1 MGAGAQAVQARW
13 AVLGAVFGVVGGRG
27 MSICAF
33 NDEGIV
39 RGAVRIIHIE
49 YQRMA
54 AWASCARRGRNWRVS
69 R

>member
-13 AVLGAVFGVVGGRG
+13 AVLGVVSGEVGGRG
-27 MSICAF
+27 MSICAE

-54 AWASCARRGRNWRVS
+54 AWASCVRRGRNWRVS